1 MARVFFDTR
10 VNIDSEAISS
20 TTTYVVKQSDS
31 GKVFMVS
38 GGAQAVT
45 LPPVADLQK
54 GWNCTFVNSAS
65 PSGDK
70 TIGAGS
76 DIIHGV
82 MQDAGNGAAAS
93 TAGTAVTN
101 VIVEAAGQAG
111 DRVEFFTDGA
121 LYYFKCFAGTDTAFT
136 TS

>member
-1 MARVFFDTR
+1 MGRVFFNTKLNLDT
-10 VNIDSEAISS
+10 DACTS

-31 GKVFMVS
+31 GKTFMVS
-38 GGAQAVT
+38 GGAQAIT
-45 LPPVADLQK
+45 LPPVADLQE
-54 GWNCTFVNSAS
+54 GFNVSFVNAAS

-76 DIIHGV
+76 AIIHGV

-93 TAGTAVTN
+93 TAGSAVSN

-111 DRVEFFTDGA
+111 DRVEFFTDGS